1 MIKRTL
7 LTLFTLFSLI
17 NGALQAQKLGFI
29 AGPQLNYG
37 NVISLDKNAIFQALP
52 NAGFHAGMMYEMD
65 FSNRWG
71 FDAAAMYE
79 MRNMCWNMIYT
90 EEGNETS
97 NKFHRQIGYLNVPAH
112 LFVYLTNNDKGAF
125 TLFAGPVF
133 TCGLHARD
141 LAYENGGLHKPVT
154 YMDADMFSKDQG
166 GRIMRCEFAFELG
179 FAYKWQKGFQFR
191 ASYMH
196 SLNNGTLN
204 NYLYTLPMEY
214 KSPTYFTQGEVKF
227 SFVYLFDLRK

>member
-7 LTLFTLFSLI
+7 LTLFTLFTLI

-154 YMDADMFSKDQG
+154 YMDADMFQSCSKAV
-166 GRIMRCEFAFELG
+166 RESSSTSSFPSAPTSCA
-179 FAYKWQKGFQFR
+179 
-191 ASYMH
+191 
-196 SLNNGTLN
+196 
-204 NYLYTLPMEY
+204 LYTGRVWLFAQSGTVGSFSCT
-214 KSPTYFTQGEVKF
+214 SP
-227 SFVYLFDLRK
+227 